1 MRRGLAGLCLAG
13 VLSASQPQLALAQ
26 PADAPAAGDATPDG
40 EEAEG
45 AIDVVVSAAP
55 TATDPEDVTPAVFS
69 LGRERLDTPG
79 ATLAS
84 SLATVPGVQVQRSGG
99 DADVA
104 LARVRGG
111 RSAQTPLFL
120 AGIRLDDE
128 LTGAIDLS
136 TLPPTMLHRATV
148 YRGHA
153 PRRGDALG
161 IGGAIWL
168 EPRLPRSAEATMT
181 AGAGSFGRRELRSGL
196 TYGGAELAVAAAG
209 GYRRGR
215 GDFTFTDDGGTRF
228 DESDDVERRR
238 LNADHETF
246 DGWSVLRWSGERH
259 RVIAVIHGLRR
270 DAGAPGLQL
279 PGARAARIR
288 LERALG
294 AVAADVVCAEGW
306 CQLHA
311 SSSLVQSSYRLQDP
325 RAELGAR
332 EGATNQSR
340 GGRQRVRL
348 VLRPLE
354 QLSLGAGFTYYQS
367 SLSVSGRSSRRQL
380 LRPQLDLGWKP
391 HEDVEVTA
399 IGALPCHDLRGAL
412 EEPEGGFCSV
422 LAPVGRVGVRYR
434 PHEEVAVFG
443 NAGRYVRVPTLGERF
458 GVSPAV
464 RGNPD
469 LMEERGWSTE
479 LGVSSQG
486 GAGDLSW
493 WGQLVGFGIWS
504 DDLIAYRRASVGA
517 VRPYNV
523 GSARSLGL
531 EVAGG
536 VGWRRWIAFE
546 LALTALDPR
555 DVTPDRQ
562 LDSDLLPF
570 TARWVA
576 VPGLTLRTPSWPK
589 LGLEE
594 ARLTS
599 RLRYQASR
607 VADPAGLVALPE
619 QTLWSLGGALS
630 FVGEVEVGIELTNL
644 LDQRTVDFI
653 GYPLPGRAF
662 FLRSAARW

>member
-1 MRRGLAGLCLAG
+1 MWLFWRRVLTGLALG
-13 VLSASQPQLALAQ
+13 VSSLPQGAWAQ
-26 PADAPAAGDATPDG
+26 PAPPPAEESSAPP
-40 EEAEG
+40 
-45 AIDVVVSAAP
+45 IDVVVRAAP
-55 TATDPEDVTPAVFS
+55 TAVDPDDVTPAVFA
-69 LGRERLDTPG
+69 LGREQLDTPG

-120 AGIRLDDE
+120 AGVRLEDE

-136 TLPPTMLHRATV
+136 TLPPALLHRATV
-148 YRGHA
+148 YRGHG

-168 EPRLPRSAEATMT
+168 EPRLPRSRRAHVS
-181 AGAGSFGRRELRSGL
+181 AGAGSFGRRTLRSGF
-196 TYGGAELAVAAAG
+196 TFGGEQLAIAADG
-209 GYRRGR
+209 GYRGGR
-215 GDFTFTDDGGTRF
+215 GDFTFVDDQGTRF

-246 DGWSVLRWSGERH
+246 DGWSVLRWSGPRH
-259 RVIAVIHGLRR
+259 RVTALVHGLRR

-279 PGARAARIR
+279 PGARTARIR

-306 CQLHA
+306 CRLHA
-311 SSSLVQSSYRLQDP
+311 SSSLVQSSYRLRDP
-325 RAELGAR
+325 RAELGSN
-332 EGATNQSR
+332 EGASNR
-340 GGRQRVRL
+340 
-348 VLRPLE
+348 
-354 QLSLGAGFTYYQS
+354 SLGARQRMRLALRPQDGVSVGVGFSYYQAR
-367 SLSVSGRSSRRQL
+367 LDVSGSSSRRQL
-380 LRPQLDLGWKP
+380 LRPQLDLGWSP
-391 HEDVEVTA
+391 RDDVDITA
-399 IGALPCHDLRGAL
+399 IGALPCHDLRGAQ
-412 EEPEGGFCSV
+412 PENDRGLCSV
-422 LAPVGRVGVRYR
+422 LAPVGRIGLRYR
-434 PHEEVAVFG
+434 PHASTALFG
-443 NAGRYVRVPTLGERF
+443 NAGRYVRVPRLGERF

-464 RGNPD
+464 RGNPE
-469 LMEERGWSTE
+469 LAEERGWSTE
-479 LGVSSQG
+479 VGVSSQG
-486 GAGDLSW
+486 GGGDWSW

-504 DDLIAYRRASVGA
+504 DGLIAYRRASVGA

-531 EVAGG
+531 ELAGG
-536 VGWRRWIAFE
+536 IGWRRWVAFD

-555 DVTPDRQ
+555 DVTSDRQ
-562 LDSDLLPF
+562 LASDLLPF

-576 VPGLTLRTPSWPK
+576 VPGLTLRSPGWPR
-589 LGLEE
+589 LGLRE
-594 ARLTS
+594 ARLSS
-599 RLRYQASR
+599 RLRYQAAR
-607 VADPAGLVALPE
+607 VADPAGLIELPE
-619 QTLWSLGGALS
+619 QRLWSLGADLV
-630 FVGEVEVGIELTNL
+630 FAGEVELGLQLTNL